1 MQFMPRPDGT
11 LDMMVPARSND
22 MVVGFPLDIARYA
35 IITHVVARAVGM
47 KPGRLMMP
55 SANSHIYEN
64 CYDMAKKL
72 IDRPSQEECQLVIDD
87 SWDSQDENPMEFLML
102 DHFGLTAYNPHE
114 AMKVSV
120 N

>member
-1 MQFMPRPDGT
+1 MPRPDGT

-64 CYDMAKKL
+64 CYNIASEL
-72 IDRPSQEECQLVIDD
+72 IGRESRGECQLIVDD
-87 SWDSQDENPMEFLML
+87 SWNHQDENPMEFLML
-102 DHFGLTAYNPHE
+102 DHFSLTAYDPHD
-114 AMKVSV
+114 AVKVSV